1 MTPLSAADVG
11 VPVAR
16 GWAVW
21 GAMHGPAACLLVPSN
36 KNKAED
42 HNLACLSGH
51 ILRGLF
57 TYCVQLKL
65 C

>member
-1 MTPLSAADVG
+1 MTHLYADYVG
-11 VPVAR
+11 VPVTG

-21 GAMHGPAACLLVPSN
+21 GAHGPAAYLLIPSN

-42 HNLACLSGH
+42 HNNACLSGH
-51 ILRGLF
+51 ILRVLF
-57 TYCVQLKL
+57 RYCAQLKL